1 MRAVEEEHSH
11 LERPLFAYLML
22 RGALEP
28 RDHTRDPPEC
38 TPSALLESTP

>member
-28 RDHTRDPPEC
+28 RDHPRPTRVHPER
-38 TPSALLESTP
+38 TF